1 MLYFIIGGKGNMKSL
16 NKLGYTKV
24 EVLVVVVLLGIV
36 AFITIN
42 STSYA
47 FAIDTTE
54 SVNEVKALIEKQ
66 AEEYALE
73 NLDLFNEASTNYILV
88 SDLVD
93 NGYMMTNDEG
103 MVTSPDNSGKTFN
116 NNKIK
121 VEYNKDENKVKATF
135 ID

>member
-1 MLYFIIGGKGNMKSL
+1 MKSL
-16 NKLGYTKV
+16 NKLGYTKI

-47 FAIDTTE
+47 FAIDQTE
-54 SVNEVKALIEKQ
+54 SVNEVKSLIEKQ

-73 NLDLFNEASTNYILV
+73 NLDLFAEASTNYILV

-93 NGYMMTNDEG
+93 NGYMMTNSEG

-116 NNKIK
+116 ENKIK
-121 VEYNKDENKVKATF
+121 LEYNKDKNEVVATF

>member
-1 MLYFIIGGKGNMKSL
+1 MLYLSIGGKEDMKNL
-16 NKLGYTKV
+16 NKFGYTKI
-24 EVLVVVVLLGIV
+24 ELLVVIVLLGVV

-47 FAIDTTE
+47 FAIDTT
-54 SVNEVKALIEKQ
+54 SAVNDVKELIEHQ
-66 AEEYALE
+66 AEDYALE
-73 NLDLFNEASTNYILV
+73 NLDLFNESTTNYILV

-93 NGYMMTNDEG
+93 SGYMMTNNEG
-103 MVTSPDNSGKTFN
+103 MVTSPDDASKSFN

-121 VEYNKDENKVKATF
+121 IEYDKESNKVKATF

>member
-1 MLYFIIGGKGNMKSL
+1 MEKL
-16 NKLGYTKV
+16 NNFGYTKI
-24 EVLVVVVLLGIV
+24 EVLVVVILLGVV

-54 SVNEVKALIEKQ
+54 SVNDVKTLIERQ

-73 NLDLFNEASTNYILV
+73 NLDLFNESSTNYILV

-93 NGYMMTNDEG
+93 SGYMMTNADG

-116 NNKIK
+116 
-121 VEYNKDENKVKATF
+121 DNKVKLEYDKDNNTVNATF

>member
-1 MLYFIIGGKGNMKSL
+1 MKNL
-16 NKLGYTKV
+16 NKFGYTNI
-24 EVLVVVVLLGIV
+24 ELLVVIVLLGVV

-47 FAIDTTE
+47 FAIDTT
-54 SVNEVKALIEKQ
+54 SAVNDVKELIEHQ
-66 AEEYALE
+66 AEDYALE
-73 NLDLFNEASTNYILV
+73 NLDLFNESTTNYILV

-93 NGYMMTNDEG
+93 SGYMMTNNEG
-103 MVTSPDNSGKTFN
+103 MVTSPDDASKSFN

-121 VEYNKDENKVKATF
+121 IEYDKESNKVKATF